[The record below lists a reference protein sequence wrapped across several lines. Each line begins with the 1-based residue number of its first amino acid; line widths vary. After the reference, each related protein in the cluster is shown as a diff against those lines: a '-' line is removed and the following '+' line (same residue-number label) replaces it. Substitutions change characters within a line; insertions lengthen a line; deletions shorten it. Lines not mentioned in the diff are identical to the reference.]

1 MGIKIIAEGCTGAS
15 LLSWQGVEAF
25 DGYPKHDAT
34 LNPGDAQACV
44 DLNNASLSL
53 LFLSCPGGSSEL
65 CICRM
70 CFFCLGKD
78 ICQGA

>member
-34 LNPGDAQACV
+34 LNLGDAGASE
-44 DLNNASLSL
+44 DL
-53 LFLSCPGGSSEL
+53 SS
-65 CICRM
+65 
-70 CFFCLGKD
+70 
-78 ICQGA
+78 A